1 MPKPTITITG
11 YVSKK
16 PEMRYTPK
24 GLAVLSFSIPVKVW
38 SKNEREGYKP
48 AYSGTGF
55 ECTAWF
61 NIVMF
66 GESADQANEWLDK
79 GAFVQCDVKPN
90 GYYYEPEGMDI
101 DDENGNFIL
110 ELEKEYDLSVFGYL
124 ILQEEKEPFS
134 DWIHFQDAF
143 TEYSQSQDTTLIFSV
158 KIPKSYFDAFKLFIQ
173 QVNGKIL

>member
-1 MPKPTITITG
+1 MPKPSITITG

-61 NIVMF
+61 NFVMF
-66 GESADQANEWLDK
+66 GESAEHANEWLDK

-90 GYYYEPEGMDI
+90 GQVAKGNMGPKI
-101 DDENGNFIL
+101 FNGRTS
-110 ELEKEYDLSVFGYL
+110 YDWLANSVSL
-124 ILQEEKEPFS
+124 VDKEP
-134 DWIHFQDAF
+134 D
-143 TEYSQSQDTTLIFSV
+143 TEQEPPDFVEESN
-158 KIPKSYFDAFKLFIQ
+158 IPF
-173 QVNGKIL
+173 

>member
-1 MPKPTITITG
+1 MPNPSITITG

-16 PEMRYTPK
+16 PEMRSTPK

-66 GESADQANEWLDK
+66 GESAEQAEWLDK
-79 GAFVQCDVKPN
+79 GAFVQCEIKPN
-90 GYYYEPEGMDI
+90 GQVA
-101 DDENGNFIL
+101 NGNMGPKTFNGRTSYDWL
-110 ELEKEYDLSVFGYL
+110 ASSVSLADKETSTE
-124 ILQEEKEPFS
+124 QEPPDFVEENQIPF
-134 DWIHFQDAF
+134 
-143 TEYSQSQDTTLIFSV
+143 
-158 KIPKSYFDAFKLFIQ
+158 
-173 QVNGKIL
+173 